1 MSISTI
7 QFLFYK
13 MSELDTIKHVK
24 TPRTRASLAADL
36 RQLGVRSGMTL
47 LVHSS
52 LKALGWVNGG
62 SVAVIQ
68 ALQDVLTR
76 TGTLVMPAHTGDY
89 SDPAAWQN
97 PPVPQDWHQ
106 LIRDTMPAYD
116 PLLTPTRGIGRI
128 AELFRTW
135 PEARRSSHPNVSFA
149 AWGKQAQVIT
159 VDHELDNSLGE
170 GSPLARIYGLDGA
183 VLLLGV
189 GYDSNTSFHLA
200 EYRAGRAKPE
210 KQGSAMMRNGRR
222 AWATYDD
229 IAFNDGIFP
238 QIGALFDET
247 GAVTIGRVGS
257 AKCRLFRQRTAV
269 DFAVTWLREH
279 RSR

>member
-1 MSISTI
+1 MLVATL

-13 MSELDTIKHVK
+13 MSELDTIKQVK
-24 TPRTRASLAADL
+24 SPRTRASLAADL
-36 RQLGVRSGMTL
+36 RQLGVRPGMTL

-62 SVAVIQ
+62 PVAVIQ
-68 ALQDVLTR
+68 ALPDVLTPA
-76 TGTLVMPAHTGDY
+76 GTLVMPAHTGDY

-97 PPVPQDWHQ
+97 PPVPKDWRQ

-116 PLLTPTRGIGRI
+116 PLLTPTRSMGRI

-149 AWGKQAQVIT
+149 AWGKHAQLIT

-170 GSPLARIYGLDGA
+170 GSPLARIYDLDGA
-183 VLLLGV
+183 VLLLGA

-200 EYRAGRAKPE
+200 EYRAGKAKPE

-222 AWATYDD
+222 AWVTYDD
-229 IAFNDGIFP
+229 IAFNDDIFP
-238 QIGALFDET
+238 QIGAVFDET

-257 AKCRLFRQRTAV
+257 AECRLFRQKTAV
-269 DFAVTWLREH
+269 DFATAWLSENQL
-279 RSR
+279 